1 MLRLLHGARP
11 RRKLHVA
18 SSLLRV
24 ASCLLFVTCCN
35 LPAASLH
42 HAAAQRAARAGIS
55 LAECSLL
62 LRALAASA
70 PASAF
75 ADAATPAAVG
85 ALLTRLNAPAAAP
98 PAREAIAC
106 MAATQRLVAADA
118 RARAAGGGGGGGGGA
133 VVAQTGAMLGRA
145 LDLMEE
151 GDGGGD
157 GEGVSAQRRP
167 SLTQA

>member
-24 ASCLLFVTCCN
+24 ASCLLFVTCCIV
-35 LPAASLH
+35 PAASLH

-85 ALLTRLNAPAAAP
+85 ALLSRLNAPAAAP

-118 RARAAGGGGGGGGGA
+118 RARAAGGGGGGGA
-133 VVAQTGAMLGRA
+133 VVAQTGVMLGRA

-151 GDGGGD
+151 GDGGGGGD
-157 GEGVSAQRRP
+157 GVSAQRRP

>member
-1 MLRLLHGARP
+1 
-11 RRKLHVA
+11 
-18 SSLLRV
+18 
-24 ASCLLFVTCCN
+24 

-70 PASAF
+70 PALAF

-118 RARAAGGGGGGGGGA
+118 RARAAGGGGGVGGGGA
-133 VVAQTGAMLGRA
+133 VVAQTGVMLGRA
-145 LDLMEE
+145 LDLMDES
-151 GDGGGD
+151 GGGGE